1 MATGG
6 GSIRAKLRGGMET
19 TSNSNDLE
27 AILADEGAQA
37 AEEAFEDVIKHTGAV
52 LVRDESQE
60 DLDVGWQ
67 TESLQLLTPES
78 SQSDT
83 GVPAMMR
90 LPELSDAN
98 KEHMRRHMQ
107 QVADELYGPA
117 TVLLRAGAGRR
128 LRAQM
133 RVHREKVLTVPL
145 KSWFA
150 PPHMHDLPAPPLTV
164 AEVPPTH
171 CAAVSCPYQKAML
184 KLRDAAICMDVP
196 SP

>member
-1 MATGG
+1 MQRSKSLARVKGTVHMATGG

-117 TVLLRAGAGRR
+117 TVLLRAGALKQGP
-128 LRAQM
+128 Q
-133 RVHREKVLTVPL
+133 TGPL
-145 KSWFA
+145 NG
-150 PPHMHDLPAPPLTV
+150 
-164 AEVPPTH
+164 
-171 CAAVSCPYQKAML
+171 CP
-184 KLRDAAICMDVP
+184 
-196 SP
+196 